1 MVLSSFSAAEEEQ
14 RGSEG
19 LVVMF
24 IFPALQFQMLES
36 PRVGKS
42 GCGHF
47 PPLLKAEEM
56 RPLGWGRGGVIS
68 SQIGYLSPQWEAAE
82 SHQGLITRSR

>member
-1 MVLSSFSAAEEEQ
+1 MGEFPHRRVLGSFSVAEEEP

-19 LVVMF
+19 SAVMF
-24 IFPALQFQMLES
+24 IFPAMKFQMLES

-47 PPLLKAEEM
+47 PPLLKAGRCSHSAGEE
-56 RPLGWGRGGVIS
+56 GV
-68 SQIGYLSPQWEAAE
+68 
-82 SHQGLITRSR
+82 